1 MANSDTIKEVALTP
15 HSEDASNGSINLV
28 SMSLGMTVA
37 EPTLMFHDHDTDAI
51 IQFNPVPMLAL
62 DSCDSNQ
69 LSYTGTVIT
78 KDDKWPAPKS
88 AEISALFSK
97 AVGQFDLRSLA
108 HQAQLAT
115 SLQQAVPTTV
125 DANMDSFMATIKV
138 ADAETTG
145 IAGLTAHPVLLAIHA
160 SPEMIGVCV
169 EVLRKQLIAITLLQS
184 SEATTVNTTH

>member
-1 MANSDTIKEVALTP
+1 MANSATIKEVALTP

-62 DSCDSNQ
+62 DSSDSNQ

-78 KDDKWPAPKS
+78 KDDKWAAPKP

-108 HQAQLAT
+108 HQAQLAS
-115 SLQQAVPTTV
+115 SLQQAVLDAK

-138 ADAETTG
+138 AEAETTDM
-145 IAGLTAHPVLLAIHA
+145 AGLTAHPVILAIHA

-184 SEATTVNTTH
+184 SEAATVHTTH